1 MALSNA
7 VVPADRSRDL
17 NVRLSRI
24 QVPAVKLAYAGDV
37 RKGPL
42 SWVVSAWR
50 FVWDVGLRWYHG
62 RVGDLAASVTFWF
75 LVSLPATVLALLAAL
90 GPVDRIF
97 TFLTRRWTNGD
108 GIELQSQIESEVLE
122 FIDRVLT
129 DESGEITDTVA
140 SLFEQSNPELLTFSV
155 ALTVWSISRGFAG
168 LIRAMEDIYDIPA
181 DNRRPWYITRV
192 VAVILGIGTVLV
204 PIPLIVL
211 DQVFW
216 SSIEGGALMDGLRV
230 LTLVTVLIL
239 WASILYH
246 YGPATRHRW
255 LYDLPG
261 AVVAA
266 VLWWILTAVFQQYV
280 DLFTQAEGPDEVRA
294 AVGAGLLALTWVW
307 LAAQVLLIGGAVN
320 FLIGE
325 RLGISRD
332 RREWS
337 FPDVVSR
344 STGELKR
351 IMNSDRDR
359 SEAKNG
365 EGGGHHNGHHPTDA
379 PPTPPAP
386 TDANPVARDGG
397 GTAA

>member
-1 MALSNA
+1 
-7 VVPADRSRDL
+7 
-17 NVRLSRI
+17 
-24 QVPAVKLAYAGDV
+24 
-37 RKGPL
+37 
-42 SWVVSAWR
+42 
-50 FVWDVGLRWYHG
+50 VGLRWYHG

-97 TFLTRRWTNGD
+97 SFLTRRWTNGN

-122 FIDRVLT
+122 FMDRVLT

-155 ALTVWSISRGFAG
+155 ALTIWSISRGFAG

-192 VAVILGIGTVLV
+192 VAVILGVGTVLV
-204 PIPLIVL
+204 PVPLIVL
-211 DQVFW
+211 DQVLW
-216 SSIEGGALMDGLRV
+216 PSVGGGAMIDGLRNFS
-230 LTLVTVLIL
+230 LVTVLIL

-266 VLWWILTAVFQQYV
+266 VLWWILTAGFQQYV

-294 AVGAGLLALTWVW
+294 AVGAFLLALTWVW

-320 FLIGE
+320 FLLGE

-337 FPDVVSR
+337 IPDMVTR

-351 IMNSDRDR
+351 IMNSDRDQ

-365 EGGGHHNGHHPTDA
+365 ERGGHRNGHHPTDA
-379 PPTPPAP
+379 PPTPPTP

>member
-1 MALSNA
+1 M
-7 VVPADRSRDL
+7 
-17 NVRLSRI
+17 
-24 QVPAVKLAYAGDV
+24 

-42 SWVVSAWR
+42 SWVVSAAQ

-97 TFLTRRWTNGD
+97 SFLTRRWTNGD
-108 GIELQSQIESEVLE
+108 EIELQSKIESEVLE
-122 FIDRVLT
+122 FIGRVMT
-129 DESGEITDTVA
+129 DESGEISATVA
-140 SLFEQSNPELLTFSV
+140 SLFEQSNPGLLTFSV
-155 ALTVWSISRGFAG
+155 ALTIWSISRGFSG
-168 LIRAMEDIYDIPA
+168 LIRAMEDIYDIPSA
-181 DNRRPWYITRV
+181 SRRPWYITRV

-204 PIPLIVL
+204 PAPLILL
-211 DQVFW
+211 DQVLW
-216 SSIEGGALMDGLRV
+216 PSVGGGAVIDGLRN
-230 LTLVTVLIL
+230 LSLVAVLIL

-266 VLWWILTAVFQQYV
+266 VLWWALTAGFNRYV
-280 DLFTQAEGPDEVRA
+280 DLITQAEGPDEVRA
-294 AVGAGLLALTWVW
+294 AVGAFLLALTWVW

-320 FLIGE
+320 FLLGE

-337 FPDVVSR
+337 IPDMVTR

-351 IMNSDRDR
+351 IMNSDRGKTENSD
-359 SEAKNG
+359 
-365 EGGGHHNGHHPTDA
+365 EGPDGQSNGHQTVST
-379 PPTPPAP
+379 PPTP
-386 TDANPVARDGG
+386 TDSNPMAGKKG